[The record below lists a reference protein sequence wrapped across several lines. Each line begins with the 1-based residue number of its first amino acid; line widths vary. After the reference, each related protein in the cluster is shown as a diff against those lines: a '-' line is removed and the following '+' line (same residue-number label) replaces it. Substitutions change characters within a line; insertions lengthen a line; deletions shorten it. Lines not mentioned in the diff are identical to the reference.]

1 MLTYIIISYFT
12 KVRKKNVAF
21 LWVFLAFCSAAYG
34 QNIDLLSAI
43 INTNEAVK
51 YQKVEWTIQIT
62 SLPIVNP
69 YDYDEINIKTTLVSP
84 SGKEKV
90 IDGFFMQDFNL
101 NETNGNLTP
110 INQGVFKIRF
120 SPDEI
125 GTWNYTIRV
134 DSKYGSDQL
143 APASFTCTDS
153 ANKGFI
159 RVSPANYLH
168 YDDGSQYIPI

>member
-1 MLTYIIISYFT
+1 MLTHIFISYFG
-12 KVRKKNVAF
+12 KVRKRSIAFLFLFVAF
-21 LWVFLAFCSAAYG
+21 NIISYG
-34 QNIDLLSAI
+34 QNIDLQSANI
-43 INTNEAVK
+43 STNDAIK
-51 YQKVEWTIQIT
+51 YQKVEWTIQMT
-62 SLPIVNP
+62 SPMLVNP
-69 YDYDEINIKTTLVSP
+69 YDYDEINIKATLISP

-134 DSKYGSDQL
+134 DSKYGND
-143 APASFTCTDS
+143 
-153 ANKGFI
+153 
-159 RVSPANYLH
+159 
-168 YDDGSQYIPI
+168 

>member
-1 MLTYIIISYFT
+1 MYPWISFCYLIIIDSHNTSIMLTHIIIAYFGNI
-12 KVRKKNVAF
+12 RIRFFAF
-21 LWVFLAFCSAAYG
+21 FLLFLEFNTTSYG
-34 QNIDLLSAI
+34 QTIDLQNANIS
-43 INTNEAVK
+43 TNNAAK
-51 YQKVEWTIQIT
+51 YQKMEWTIQMSSPT
-62 SLPIVNP
+62 FVNP

-125 GTWNYTIRV
+125 GTWNYSIRV
-134 DSKYGSDQL
+134 DSKYGSDAQ
-143 APASFTCTDS
+143 APASFT
-153 ANKGFI
+153 
-159 RVSPANYLH
+159 
-168 YDDGSQYIPI
+168 